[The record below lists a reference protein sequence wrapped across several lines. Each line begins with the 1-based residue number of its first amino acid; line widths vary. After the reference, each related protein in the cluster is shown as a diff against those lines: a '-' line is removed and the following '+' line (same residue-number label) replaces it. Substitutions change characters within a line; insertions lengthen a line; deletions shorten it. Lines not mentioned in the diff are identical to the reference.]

1 MTIGTTLSKI
11 KVQHH
16 ATRLIDSHFYEAAV
30 EMGCRSMVEEGW
42 LTSAVC
48 LDDLQAELGMDQ
60 IFRDENRHFETLI
73 LAGSCD
79 LLRVSLGHGR
89 VNVEA
94 LNSGYEAS
102 ELLSRVRKLLPER
115 TMKDGLR
122 LKFWFWNAGRGTTS
136 SLTRL
141 LKVPAWDEVAHNY
154 SAPVAQQLSTLMEA
168 DEPSRGGQLVLWHGE
183 PGTGKTH
190 ALKALSHAWQDWC
203 SFEYVTDPEYFF
215 GNSAYLIEVMLE
227 EPRRGH
233 EWRVLILEDTGELMR
248 PDARTEMGQ
257 GLSRLLNVTDGLIG
271 QGLKTLVLVTT
282 NEPLQ
287 RLHPAISRPGRCASL
302 IDFVPFT
309 ESEARQ
315 WLETNGVSANGSG
328 VPVRLAD
335 LYAKKD
341 SFSHRERDRPAL
353 GFSPNGSGHN

>member
-1 MTIGTTLSKI
+1 MTIGNTLSKI

-16 ATRLIDSHFYEAAV
+16 AARLIDSRFFEAAV
-30 EMGCRSMVEEGW
+30 EMGCRSMAEEGW
-42 LTSAVC
+42 LTSATS
-48 LDDLQAELGMDQ
+48 LDDLQAHLGMDQ
-60 IFRDENRHFETLI
+60 ILRNEHLHVETLI
-73 LAGSCD
+73 LAGECD
-79 LLRVSLGHGR
+79 LLRVGLGHGT

-94 LNSGYEAS
+94 LSTGYEAVA
-102 ELLSRVRKLLPER
+102 LLNRVRELLPEK
-115 TMKDGLR
+115 TMKDGLP
-122 LKFWFWNAGRGTTS
+122 LKFWFWNSGRGTTS

-141 LKVPAWDEVAHNY
+141 LKVPSWDEVAHNY
-154 SAPVAQQLSTLMEA
+154 AQPVARQLASLMEA
-168 DEPSRGGQLVLWHGE
+168 CEPSRGGQLILWHGE

-203 SFEYVTDPEYFF
+203 SFEYVTDPEHFF

-257 GLSRLLNVTDGLIG
+257 GLSRLLNVTDGMIG

-309 ESEARQ
+309 EAEARK
-315 WLETNGVSANGSG
+315 WLELNGVSQNGTG
-328 VPVRLAD
+328 VPLRLAD
-335 LYAKKD
+335 LYAKKE
-341 SFSHRERDRPAL
+341 SFSHREKDRVSL
-353 GFSPNGSGHN
+353 GFGPSSN